1 MSRHAI
7 ETDDGGTLTYG
18 FDRVPV
24 PGYFAQKFGPD
35 GEIQDGIDTRESCAI
50 PPETCGSRSDVL
62 EMMQK
67 HGVPEK
73 HRRRAAADLPL

>member
-7 ETDDGGTLTYG
+7 ETNDGGTLEYG

-24 PGYFAQKFGPD
+24 PGYFAQKFSAA
-35 GEIQDGIDTRESCAI
+35 GEIQTGIDTRESCAI
-50 PPETCGSRSDVL
+50 PPEEHGSRSDVL
-62 EMMQK
+62 GLMQK
-67 HGVPEK
+67 HGAPEE